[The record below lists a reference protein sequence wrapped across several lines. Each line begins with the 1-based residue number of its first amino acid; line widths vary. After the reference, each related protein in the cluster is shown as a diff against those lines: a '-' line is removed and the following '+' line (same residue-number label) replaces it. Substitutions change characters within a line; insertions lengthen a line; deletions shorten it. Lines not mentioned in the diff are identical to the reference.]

1 MNKRTLIA
9 VIIAGVGAL
18 GSLVSLSF
26 VPFEKDRV
34 QAQVD
39 KVVLKMDTLE
49 YKVHINYIK
58 ALEQR
63 VDEWY
68 IVKDIKQG
76 ANSHGI
82 GILTTYRNL
91 WGNIERKSLS
101 NVYYTGV
108 IYSE

>member
-1 MNKRTLIA
+1 MNKRNILA
-9 VIIAGVGAL
+9 LSIAGVGAL
-18 GSLVSLSF
+18 GALVSLSF

-76 ANSHGI
+76 ANSRGI

-91 WGNIERKSLS
+91 WGNIERKALS